1 MTGNRKRGTAARDT
15 ADKLRQMILNG
26 EFARGEPL
34 RQAALAKQL
43 GVSRVPLREA
53 FHLLETEGLVT
64 LNSNRGAEVAR
75 FVPHEVLQYQEIR
88 ARLETWLLELAIP
101 LLQDKD
107 IEKASNIL
115 KKMDNSEAK
124 SWGELNLEFHCALY
138 GAANRP
144 YIVDM
149 VKKMYWS
156 SYHKIA
162 APIFTSRDRDRSQ
175 REHHDILAACIA
187 GDIQG
192 AVDRLEPHI
201 LLPGRMLV
209 DYLQAAEDR
218 KGH

>member
-1 MTGNRKRGTAARDT
+1 MTGNRKRGNAARET
-15 ADKLRQMILNG
+15 ADKLRQMILKG
-26 EFARGEPL
+26 EFASGEPL

-53 FHLLETEGLVT
+53 FHLLEAEGLVT

-75 FVPHEVLQYQEIR
+75 FIPHEVLQYQEIR

-101 LLQDKD
+101 LLTGRD
-107 IEKASNIL
+107 IEKATNIL
-115 KKMDNSEAK
+115 KRMDNSEAK
-124 SWGELNLEFHCALY
+124 NWGELNLEFHCSLY
-138 GAANRP
+138 RAANRP

-156 SYHKIA
+156 SYRKIE
-162 APIFTSRDRDRSQ
+162 APIFSSRDRARSQ
-175 REHHDILAACIA
+175 REHYDILAACVA

-201 LLPGRMLV
+201 LLSGRMLV
-209 DYLQAAEDR
+209 DYLQAVEDR
-218 KGH
+218 KGR